1 MRSIV
6 LDIEEILLSIKKLG
20 ITAII
25 V

>member
-6 LDIEEILLSIKKLG
+6 LDIEEILLSIKKLD

>member
-6 LDIEEILLSIKKLG
+6 LDIEEILLSIKKLV

>member
-6 LDIEEILLSIKKLG
+6 LDIKEILLSIKKLV